1 MGRKPLETRFFWPMG
16 LWLERTGEISPMPH
30 DSIRPESWSDSKFS
44 QYGLVRTMPSLRLG
58 LKAILG
64 FGDA

>member
-1 MGRKPLETRFFWPMG
+1 MSRKPWETRFFWPMG
-16 LWLERTGEISPMPH
+16 LWLERTGEITPMPN
-30 DSIRPESWSDSKFS
+30 DSVRPENCGDSRFS
-44 QYGLVRTMPSLRLG
+44 QHGLVRTMPSLRLG